1 MKKILLGLAC
11 VLIYIMPANAATKSI
26 GITGIAATID
36 STVTDDID
44 SNGTINTT
52 KDITNDIGYGSIFFE
67 VTNEAGSG
75 PGSLTFGIDVVP
87 GSAELDARSTTQ
99 QSCKAKA
106 AGACPQTSG
115 TNKGTVDLDRHI
127 TVYIQPG
134 VTMDNGVTLFGT
146 LGYVNADVE
155 AGVTSISSTNKT
167 EDLSLN
173 GFKLGAGVKKVFGN
187 SLFVK
192 AEYAVTD
199 YDDISVTTSNNT
211 KVTADIDNTAFALSI
226 GKQF

>member
-26 GITGIAATID
+26 GITGVSSTID

-44 SNGTINTT
+44 SNGTIDTT
-52 KDITNDIGYGSIFFE
+52 KELSNDIGYGSIFFE
-67 VTNEAGSG
+67 VTNEGSG
-75 PGSLTFGIDVVP
+75 PGSLTFGLDVVP

-99 QSCKAKA
+99 TSCKAKA
-106 AGACPQTSG
+106 SGACPQTSG
-115 TNKGTVDLDRHI
+115 TNKGSVDLDRHI
-127 TVYIQPG
+127 TVYLQPG
-134 VTMDNGVTLFGT
+134 VTLDNGVTLFGT
-146 LGYVNADVE
+146 IGYVNADVE

-173 GFKLGAGVKKVFGN
+173 GFKLGAGLKKVFGN
-187 SLFVK
+187 SLFIK
-192 AEYAVTD
+192 ASYNVTD

-211 KVTADIDNTAFALSI
+211 KVTADIDNTAFELSI